1 MKAEEF
7 REMQDSELDAQLEE
21 KRQELFRLKFRAA
34 TMELEN
40 PKLMQENR
48 RDIAR
53 ILTIR
58 REREL
63 AKAEQND

>member
-7 REMQDSELDAQLEE
+7 REMDNSELDARLEE
-21 KRQELFRLKFRAA
+21 LKQEQFRLKFRSA

-40 PKLMQENR
+40 PKLLGQIR
-48 RDIAR
+48 KDIAR

-58 REREL
+58 RQREMSE
-63 AKAEQND
+63 A